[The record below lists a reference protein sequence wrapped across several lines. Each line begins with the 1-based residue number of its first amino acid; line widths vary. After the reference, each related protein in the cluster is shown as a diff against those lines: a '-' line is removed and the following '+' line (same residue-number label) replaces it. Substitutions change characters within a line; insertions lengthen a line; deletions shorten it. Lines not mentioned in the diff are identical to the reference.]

1 MGSKGQPAQ
10 FISRGKAYPDT
21 KRKTRLGLKPIL
33 PWSPDVRERPSA
45 CSPRLLN
52 WEVDYLVS
60 WGNVSHSFRLKGI
73 LYLNYVFNLFFIF
86 QVKQFCNLLNYL
98 RNQFHPSAPKGR
110 MLFQWLPLVSSLS
123 CDFLLPEERDPLS
136 NLLEL
141 SLGLIHL
148 FYLYIWVIWPSV
160 IWHCLTLY
168 ECISGSSV
176 PRRFWDQNSLKVY
189 LFHFYMS

>member
-33 PWSPDVRERPSA
+33 PWSTDMREQPSA

-73 LYLNYVFNLFFIF
+73 LYLNYVFNLFFTF
-86 QVKQFCNLLNYL
+86 QVKQSCNLLNYL
-98 RNQFHPSAPKGR
+98 RNQFHPSVPKGR

-123 CDFLLPEERDPLS
+123 CDFLLPEERDPLN
-136 NLLEL
+136 NLPRAVTGSHSPVLFVHL
-141 SLGLIHL
+141 SHM
-148 FYLYIWVIWPSV
+148 
-160 IWHCLTLY
+160 TL
-168 ECISGSSV
+168 SHMTLS
-176 PRRFWDQNSLKVY
+176 NSLWVY
-189 LFHFYMS
+189 KWLFSSKKILRS